1 MKKRIIIGVIIALV
15 LSNLFLLAQYF
26 DGQKEKVYALL
37 GTYSNQADI
46 PTNNYYFVFDRDH
59 NYYLYEVN
67 TLIDQGTWQKQE
79 NNVYIIKSDKADNMI
94 ITDKI
99 GFYYYDL
106 EFKNEVIQFEKISSA
121 PISFNT
127 NEE

>member
-1 MKKRIIIGVIIALV
+1 MKKRIIGVIIALV

-26 DGQKEKVYALL
+26 DGHKEKVYALL

-46 PTNNYYFVFDRDH
+46 PTNNYYFVFDSDN

-94 ITDKI
+94 IIDKI

-106 EFKNEVIQFEKISSA
+106 ELKNEVIQFEKISSVPA
-121 PISFNT
+121 FFNT

>member
-1 MKKRIIIGVIIALV
+1 MKKRIIGVIIALV

-37 GTYSNQADI
+37 GTYSNQTDYPI
-46 PTNNYYFVFDRDH
+46 YKYNFVFDSDN

-99 GFYYYDL
+99 GFYYFDL
-106 EFKNEVIQFEKISSA
+106 EIKNEVIQFEKISSV
-121 PISFNT
+121 PIFFNT

>member
-46 PTNNYYFVFDRDH
+46 PTNNYYFVFDRDN

-106 EFKNEVIQFEKISSA
+106 EFKNEIIQFEKISSA